1 MTSEKNNAQQTEFL
15 KVKLFGHVYEIGY
28 EKGNVREKAKAKEVI
43 KQVEDK
49 IETVQLGNIG
59 KTDIK
64 IATILILDVM
74 SELIEEK
81 AQNKKLLNYIENNL
95 DYDLLKNK

>member
-64 IATILILDVM
+64 IATILILDLM